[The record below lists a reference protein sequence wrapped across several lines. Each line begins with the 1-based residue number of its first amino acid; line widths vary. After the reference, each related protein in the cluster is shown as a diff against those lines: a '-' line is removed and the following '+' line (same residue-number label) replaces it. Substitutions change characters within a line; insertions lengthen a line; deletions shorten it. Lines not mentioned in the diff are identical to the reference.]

1 MTGLPGGG
9 PSGLAPRLW
18 NGAVTPQDYATAG
31 GEKYQSAVMEQYKL
45 YVEMADRISARRSL
59 TNTFFLTV
67 NAALLTAAGAVSR
80 SFLRELPVWGLLLA
94 ALVGCCQCTVW
105 LLLIRSYKQLNGAKY
120 RVIGELEKR
129 LPARLY
135 LEAEWSE
142 LGEGKSWKDYV
153 PLTRVELAVPGT
165 FAVLYAVA
173 LGMVLIAR

>member
-1 MTGLPGGG
+1 MTASQGGG
-9 PSGLAPRLW
+9 STTAQRLW

-31 GEKYQSAVMEQYKL
+31 GEKYRTAVMEQYKL

-67 NAALLTAAGAVSR
+67 NSALLTTAGAVSR
-80 SFLRELPVWGLLLA
+80 TFLKELPVWGLLIA
-94 ALVGCCQCTVW
+94 ALVACCQCLVW
-105 LLLIRSYKQLNGAKY
+105 LLLIRSYKQLNRAKY
-120 RVIGELEKR
+120 RVIGELERR

-142 LGEGKSWKDYV
+142 LGEGKSWKEYV
-153 PLTRVELAVPGT
+153 PLTRVELAVPVI

-173 LGMVLIAR
+173 LGVVLIAR